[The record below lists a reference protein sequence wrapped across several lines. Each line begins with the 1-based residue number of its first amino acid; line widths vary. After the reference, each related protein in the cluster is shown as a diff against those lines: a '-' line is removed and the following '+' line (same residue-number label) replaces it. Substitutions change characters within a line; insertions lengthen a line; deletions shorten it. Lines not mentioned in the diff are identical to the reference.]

1 MRLVTRSVIAVAAA
15 ATLGF
20 VGVVPVEASS
30 SGDVKQ
36 QIEQIADEIER
47 LEAKVD
53 QFAEDYAV
61 AVDNKA
67 TLDAEVIDAEAR
79 VAAKQAEVDAVNADL
94 SNMAVEAFVG
104 GGGGGTITT
113 LLSGGAGPNDAV
125 QREQF
130 SDVAYNSGAETTNDY
145 EQLVRELEAEQ
156 ADLEDKR
163 DQAAELA
170 EQIAASQTN
179 AEQSIQD
186 LNEKRSDAESRYGE
200 LLAAEQRAR
209 EEAAQREAQE
219 QIARAQAAAAAA
231 AARPAS
237 PGTSGSDGGGRGGG
251 GADSGASTTADDAPS
266 SGGGGGGGSS
276 SSDDG
281 GSSSSGGTDPNA
293 GAGGGSS
300 LGAIAVSAAMAQRGV
315 PYRFAASQPGVAFDC
330 SGLTAYAWGQ
340 AGVSLPHQ
348 SRAQYASTPRVSMAN
363 LAPGDLIFYYSPIS
377 HVSLYIGGGQV
388 VHAPATGDVVKVSGL
403 SGNAIGATRPG

>member
-1 MRLVTRSVIAVAAA
+1 MRLAIRSALAVAAV
-15 ATLGF
+15 ATLTF

-30 SGDVKQ
+30 SDDVKE
-36 QIEQIADEIER
+36 QIERIADEIDR
-47 LEAKVD
+47 LKDKVD
-53 QFAEDYAV
+53 QYAEDYAV
-61 AVDNKA
+61 AMDNKS
-67 TLDAEVIDAEAR
+67 TLDAEVTEAEAR
-79 VAAKQAEVDAVNADL
+79 VAAKQAEVDQVTADL

-113 LLSGGAGPNDAV
+113 LLSGGQGPNDAV

-163 DQAAELA
+163 DQAAQLA
-170 EQIAASQTN
+170 EQIASSQAN
-179 AEQSIQD
+179 AEQSIKD
-186 LNEKRSDAESRYGE
+186 LNEKQADAEERFGE

-209 EEAAQREAQE
+209 EEAAAKAAQE

-251 GADSGASTTADDAPS
+251 GSDSGGSDAGSADTGGSDSGGSSDS
-266 SGGGGGGGSS
+266 SGGAEV
-276 SSDDG
+276 
-281 GSSSSGGTDPNA
+281 DPNA
-293 GAGGGSS
+293 GAGGGTS
-300 LGAIAVSAAMAQRGV
+300 LGAIAVSAAKSQLGV
-315 PYRFAASQPGVAFDC
+315 PYKFAAEQPGVAFDC
-330 SGLTAYAWGQ
+330 SGLTKYAWGQ
-340 AGVSLPHQ
+340 AGVYLPHQ
-348 SRAQYASTPRVSMAN
+348 SRQQYASSPHVSLAN

-377 HVSLYIGGGQV
+377 HVSMYIGGGQV
-388 VHAPATGDVVKVSGL
+388 VHAPATGDVVKISGL
-403 SGNAIGATRPG
+403 SGNAVGATRPG

>member
-1 MRLVTRSVIAVAAA
+1 MRFVSRSAFAAVAAA
-15 ATLGF
+15 SLTF
-20 VGVVPVEASS
+20 VGVVPVAAS
-30 SGDVKQ
+30 SGDIKDK
-36 QIEQIADEIER
+36 IEQVADEIER

-53 QFAEDYAV
+53 QYAEDYAV

-67 TLDAEVIDAEAR
+67 QLDIEVTEAEAR

-94 SNMAVEAFVG
+94 SNMAIEAYVG
-104 GGGGGTITT
+104 GGRGGTLTT
-113 LLSGGAGPNDAV
+113 LMSGGAGPNDAV

-145 EQLVRELEAEQ
+145 EQLVRELDAEK

-163 DQAAELA
+163 DQAAALA
-170 EQIAASQTN
+170 EQIASSQSN
-179 AEQSIQD
+179 AEQSIDD
-186 LNEKRSDAESRYGE
+186 LNEKKADYEVRYGE
-200 LLAAEQRAR
+200 ALAAERKAR
-209 EEAAQREAQE
+209 EEAAAREAQE

-231 AARPAS
+231 AARPAA
-237 PGTSGSDGGGRGGG
+237 PGSSGSNGGGRGGG
-251 GADSGASTTADDAPS
+251 SDAGTSGGGEPAGGGDSSGGDS
-266 SGGGGGGGSS
+266 SGGGGGGGV
-276 SSDDG
+276 
-281 GSSSSGGTDPNA
+281 DPNA

-300 LGAIAVSAAMAQRGV
+300 LGQIAVNAAMGQRGV
-315 PYRFAASQPGVAFDC
+315 PYKFAASSPGVAFDC
-330 SGLTAYAWGQ
+330 SGLTKYAWGQ

-348 SRAQYASTPRVSMAN
+348 SRAQYAASPHVSMAN

>member
-1 MRLVTRSVIAVAAA
+1 MRLVTRSVLAVAAA
-15 ATLGF
+15 ATLAF

-36 QIEQIADEIER
+36 EIERIADEIER
-47 LEAKVD
+47 LEDKVD
-53 QFAEDYAV
+53 QYAEDYAV

-67 TLDAEVIDAEAR
+67 TLDAEVIEAEGR

-113 LLSGGAGPNDAV
+113 LLSGGSGPNDAV
-125 QREQF
+125 QRAQF
-130 SDVAYNSGAETTNDY
+130 SDVAYNAGAETTNDY

-179 AEQSIQD
+179 AEQSIDD
-186 LNEKRSDAESRYGE
+186 LNEKRADAQNRYGE

-231 AARPAS
+231 AARPPS

-251 GADSGASTTADDAPS
+251 GAESGATPAAEETPS
-266 SGGGGGGGSS
+266 SGGGGQ
-276 SSDDG
+276 SSD
-281 GSSSSGGTDPNA
+281 SGGVDPNA

-300 LGAIAVSAAMAQRGV
+300 LGAVAVSAAMAQRGV
-315 PYRFAASQPGVAFDC
+315 PYKFAASQPGVAFDC
-330 SGLTAYAWGQ
+330 SGLTAYAWGR

-348 SRAQYASTPRVSMAN
+348 SRAQYAASPHVSLAN

-403 SGNAIGATRPG
+403 SGNAVGATRPG

>member
-1 MRLVTRSVIAVAAA
+1 MRLVTRSVLAVAAA
-15 ATLGF
+15 ATLAF

-30 SGDVKQ
+30 SGDVKE
-36 QIEQIADEIER
+36 QIERIADEIER
-47 LEAKVD
+47 LEDKVD
-53 QFAEDYAV
+53 QYAEDYAV

-67 TLDAEVIDAEAR
+67 TLDAEVVEAEGR

-113 LLSGGAGPNDAV
+113 LLSGGSGPNDAV

-130 SDVAYNSGAETTNDY
+130 SDVAYNAGAETTNDY

-170 EQIAASQTN
+170 EQISASQAN
-179 AEQSIQD
+179 AEESIDD
-186 LNEKRSDAESRYGE
+186 LTEKRADAQNRYGE

-251 GADSGASTTADDAPS
+251 GAESGSSGAPAAEAPAA
-266 SGGGGGGGSS
+266 SGGGGGEAP
-276 SSDDG
+276 
-281 GSSSSGGTDPNA
+281 SGGGVDPNA

-315 PYRFAASQPGVAFDC
+315 PYKFAASQPGVAFDC

-348 SRAQYASTPRVSMAN
+348 SRAQYAASPRVSLAN

-403 SGNAIGATRPG
+403 SGNAVGATRPG